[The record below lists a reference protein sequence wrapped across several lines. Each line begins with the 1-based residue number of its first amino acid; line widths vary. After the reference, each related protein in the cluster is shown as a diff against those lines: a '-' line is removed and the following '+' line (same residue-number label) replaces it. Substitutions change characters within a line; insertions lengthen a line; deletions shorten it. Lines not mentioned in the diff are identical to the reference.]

1 MHLRNGDAERAK
13 EEKRLYM
20 DACQSMLNVDMKIK
34 GFLTSTN
41 LGHAEQFR
49 QFT

>member
-1 MHLRNGDAERAK
+1 MHLRNGNAEREGK
-13 EEKRLYM
+13 KIRLYM